1 MRIAFAEGKTEKE
14 DNLVCVLFIRQ
25 EKKSFSTFAH
35 RPPKEPFVLPT
46 NRADS
51 TSLSTGLEDEEGKGV
66 EEEEEE
72 GMCLVGLPTVERA

>member
-1 MRIAFAEGKTEKE
+1 MMRIAFAEGKTEKE
-14 DNLVCVLFIRQ
+14 DNSVRDRQ
-25 EKKSFSTFAH
+25 EKKSFSAFAH
-35 RPPKEPFVLPT
+35 RPPKEPFVMPT

-72 GMCLVGLPTVERA
+72 GMFLVGLPTVEGA